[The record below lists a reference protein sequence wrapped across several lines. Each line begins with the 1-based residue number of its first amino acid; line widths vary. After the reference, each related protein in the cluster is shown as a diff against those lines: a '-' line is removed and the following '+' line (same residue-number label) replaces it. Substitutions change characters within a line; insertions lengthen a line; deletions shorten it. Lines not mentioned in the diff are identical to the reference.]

1 MTHIPGPMLV
11 TTACDVHA
19 RDDDNPR
26 FGHLRVV
33 AVPSSSR
40 RAGPKFAPARPAPE
54 QHMTKRRASARSSAV
69 STTARSIL
77 VGPAQTQQPA
87 SSRDHLAGKSR
98 ETKRSRET
106 RNRSVNKLKR
116 FDDDVQDPR
125 QNGSSQ
131 YCHQAVNGYV
141 QQGFV
146 GSNDPIDHRTHRSTR
161 DHDD

>member
-1 MTHIPGPMLV
+1 
-11 TTACDVHA
+11 
-19 RDDDNPR
+19 
-26 FGHLRVV
+26 
-33 AVPSSSR
+33 
-40 RAGPKFAPARPAPE
+40 
-54 QHMTKRRASARSSAV
+54 V

-87 SSRDHLAGKSR
+87 SSRDHLAGESR
-98 ETKRSRET
+98 ETKRSRKT
-106 RNRSVNKLKR
+106 QNRSVNKLKR

-161 DHDD
+161 DHDDETRAFSSRTPVVFDRIRVGVVGFRLTTRQRRHWPAQTIVILTD